1 MRRQLRL
8 GEEKRGQRV
17 VRFGM
22 MLIEGASVILVE
34 IAQADVIGL
43 VVHMIEHSLFQAGSF
58 T

>member
-1 MRRQLRL
+1 
-8 GEEKRGQRV
+8 
-17 VRFGM
+17 M